1 MNHLERTPL
10 IAVKDLTR
18 GYPEQ
23 TKPLFRKLNFELFKG
38 DFTIVLGKSG
48 AGKSTLVR
56 FLIGELRPYKKT
68 VYYKMD
74 DLSTL
79 SDDEIQRYRRNI
91 GIVFQDYKLMDSLSI
106 RDNIMYPLR
115 LDGLSDTVIKKKYKE
130 ILQKLN
136 IEDDE
141 RLSGKNVS
149 GGEKQKVS
157 IARALINNS
166 EFIIADEPTG
176 NLDWEYTQEIGD
188 VLIEANGS
196 GNTILLITH
205 DIHLLNYIKSK
216 TKVRIFQM

>member
-1 MNHLERTPL
+1 
-10 IAVKDLTR
+10 
-18 GYPEQ
+18 
-23 TKPLFRKLNFELFKG
+23 
-38 DFTIVLGKSG
+38 
-48 AGKSTLVR
+48 
-56 FLIGELRPYKKT
+56 
-68 VYYKMD
+68 
-74 DLSTL
+74 
-79 SDDEIQRYRRNI
+79 
-91 GIVFQDYKLMDSLSI
+91 MDSLSI